1 MYPIYETKILFKLYR
16 MTFISESLLTKQT
29 GGVRVIVSK
38 LYPISGV
45 QRKSETKRNAERE
58 KEKKKGRRN
67 MRRRR
72 FVALGLAAIMAMT
85 VTCTGCGGSSSAK
98 TDSTTGGEKNRQK
111 QPAEKKR
118 LHFELAP
125 DIRNPIHGSRRW
137 KIIL

>member
-1 MYPIYETKILFKLYR
+1 

-29 GGVRVIVSK
+29 GGVRVIVSNCIQ
-38 LYPISGV
+38 YPVSNGKV
-45 QRKSETKRNAERE
+45 KQKRNAERE

-85 VTCTGCGGSSSAK
+85 AMTGCGGSSSAK

-125 DIRNPIHGSRRW
+125 DIRNPIHGSQRW